1 MNTSNV
7 KVGIFVRC
15 SSSSQTVTSQK
26 LPLIEYCERNNQIIV
41 DTYEDVAIS
50 GVAKIKPARE
60 RMLNDIKRGRINKVV
75 VFSVC
80 RISRNTC
87 DFIKFIEELQENKCE
102 LYVHTAQLD
111 TATVFGRTML
121 QFVALM
127 GSWEREMLKSRIS
140 EGINNRRKL
149 GLSIGRPTVVNNGII
164 EAIKLL
170 HHQGVGAREIMR
182 RLQVGTKIYYK
193 TIRSMND
200 DERLVA

>member
-1 MNTSNV
+1 MTTSNV
-7 KVGIFVRC
+7 KVGIFCRV
-15 SSSSQTVTSQK
+15 SSASQNVDSQK
-26 LPLIEYCERNNQIIV
+26 LPLIEYCERNNHIV
-41 DTYEDVAIS
+41 VATYEDFNIS

-80 RISRNTC
+80 RISRNTG
-87 DFIKFIEELQENKCE
+87 DFIKFIEELQEYQCE

-149 GLSIGRPTVVNNGII
+149 GLSIGRPTVVNTGIT

-170 HHQGVGAREIMR
+170 HQQGVGAREIMR

-193 TIRSMND
+193 TIRNMND

>member
-1 MNTSNV
+1 MTTSNV
-7 KVGIFVRC
+7 KVGIFCRV
-15 SSSSQTVTSQK
+15 SSANQNVDSQK
-26 LPLIEYCERNNQIIV
+26 LPLIEYCERNNHIV
-41 DTYEDVAIS
+41 VETYEDFNIS

-80 RISRNTC
+80 RISRNTG

-182 RLQVGTKIYYK
+182 RLQIGTKIYYK
-193 TIRSMND
+193 I
-200 DERLVA
+200 LQK

>member
-1 MNTSNV
+1 MITSNV
-7 KVGIFVRC
+7 KVGIFCRV
-15 SSSSQTVTSQK
+15 SSANQNVDSQK
-26 LPLIEYCERNNQIIV
+26 LPLIEYCERNNHIV
-41 DTYEDVAIS
+41 VETYEDFNIS

-80 RISRNTC
+80 RISRNTG

-149 GLSIGRPTVVNNGII
+149 GLSIGRPTVVNLGVI
-164 EAIKLL
+164 ETIKLL